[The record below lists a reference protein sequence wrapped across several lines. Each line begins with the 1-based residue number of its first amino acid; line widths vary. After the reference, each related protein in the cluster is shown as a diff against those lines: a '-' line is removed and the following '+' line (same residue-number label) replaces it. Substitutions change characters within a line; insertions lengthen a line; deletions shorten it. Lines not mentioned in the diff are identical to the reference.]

1 MHVYFH
7 RYHQRADDGIGDD
20 GLGYTDQPFGF
31 EIQTVKSKRHAA
43 GEYQVLIIESGFD
56 HASVSNIS
64 RDELVTLRDI
74 INDHLGERSQAEI
87 VDMLRA
93 HSDAAAGR
101 CHDAKLRG
109 DLDNAGLHSSAASA
123 LDSGVVAA
131 REISTATAN
140 SEEGR

>member
-74 INDHLGERSQAEI
+74 INAHLGERSQA
-87 VDMLRA
+87 
-93 HSDAAAGR
+93 
-101 CHDAKLRG
+101 

-123 LDSGVVAA
+123 LDSVVVAA
-131 REISTATAN
+131 REISNATAN

>member
-7 RYHQRADDGIGDD
+7 RHHQRADDGIGDD
-20 GLGYTDQPFGF
+20 GLGYNDQPFEF
-31 EIQTVKSKRHAA
+31 EIHTVKSKLREA
-43 GEYQVLIIESGFD
+43 GEYQVFRIESGFD
-56 HASVSNIS
+56 QVSVSNIS

-74 INDHLGERSQAEI
+74 INSHLGERSQAEI

-123 LDSGVVAA
+123 LDSVTVA
-131 REISTATAN
+131 TVHV
-140 SEEGR
+140 EEGR